1 MKLTSAAAVL
11 LIALSAL
18 SCRPKEQPAQE
29 MHAQPQQPAATATIH
44 QGVVQEVLQAT
55 AYTYLRVKERDN
67 DFWIA
72 VTKRDVNVGDTVSFA
87 EGLEMKNFPSKDL
100 NRTFDTVYFVSQL
113 TGGAPLAAHGPSM
126 PLAAHGPSMPL
137 AAHGPSMPLAAH
149 SPSTPM
155 AHQGKPTVEQ
165 VPLSI
170 ERPEGIVSIGELFA
184 NKASYAGKTVLVHG
198 EVVKINRSIM
208 NKNWVHLQ
216 DGTGNAGSC
225 DLTITTQDD
234 ATPGTVATFSGTIAL
249 NRDFGSGYAYDVL
262 LEDGKK
268 QSE

>member
-29 MHAQPQQPAATATIH
+29 MHAQPQQPAGTATIH

-55 AYTYLRVKERDN
+55 AYTYLRVKEQDN

-72 VTKRDVNVGDTVSFA
+72 VTKRDVNVGDAVSFA

-126 PLAAHGPSMPL
+126 PLG
-137 AAHGPSMPLAAH
+137 AH

-170 ERPEGIVSIGELFA
+170 ERPEGTVSIGELFA

-198 EVVKINRSIM
+198 QVVKINRGIM

-216 DGTGNAGSC
+216 DGTSNAGSC

-262 LEDGKK
+262 MEDAKK

>member
-113 TGGAPLAAHGPSM
+113 TGGA
-126 PLAAHGPSMPL
+126 PL

>member
-55 AYTYLRVKERDN
+55 AYTYLRVKEQDN

-113 TGGAPLAAHGPSM
+113 TGGA
-126 PLAAHGPSMPL
+126 PL